1 MAMKMPKNRRVEKEI
16 CRRLGSSSA
25 EKKLAVQNL
34 LRVKLFMGTLGSRRD
49 YGHEKAQKQASCTS
63 QQKVD
68 TFFIFYTLKTE
79 HSTPYIV
86 LVSNSLMSMQVFLH

>member
-1 MAMKMPKNRRVEKEI
+1 MPRKLGKFGQKMHKNFYM
-16 CRRLGSSSA
+16 S
-25 EKKLAVQNL
+25 NL
-34 LRVKLFMGTLGSRRD
+34 FNF
-49 YGHEKAQKQASCTS
+49 CTS

>member
-1 MAMKMPKNRRVEKEI
+1 MCQNLFRSGLPGG
-16 CRRLGSSSA
+16 CLGSKRGEEVPA
-25 EKKLAVQNL
+25 
-34 LRVKLFMGTLGSRRD
+34 
-49 YGHEKAQKQASCTS
+49 AQKQARGKLICTS

>member
-1 MAMKMPKNRRVEKEI
+1 MLIFLSTTGKFTFENNAKSYQNIRFSNNLVTRFMPEQYNWMKYWAT
-16 CRRLGSSSA
+16 C
-25 EKKLAVQNL
+25 AV
-34 LRVKLFMGTLGSRRD
+34 
-49 YGHEKAQKQASCTS
+49 CTS

>member
-1 MAMKMPKNRRVEKEI
+1 MQPEAGRRTSPPLWNILCEGNTSLAAAPFGYMECLYLSTPNICSGKNI
-16 CRRLGSSSA
+16 
-25 EKKLAVQNL
+25 
-34 LRVKLFMGTLGSRRD
+34 LRYIVS
-49 YGHEKAQKQASCTS
+49 ECTN

>member
-1 MAMKMPKNRRVEKEI
+1 MGLLQNRWSHLFCISPFCVILIVIFYFVGQIENKSYF
-16 CRRLGSSSA
+16 LPNQ
-25 EKKLAVQNL
+25 AVQ
-34 LRVKLFMGTLGSRRD
+34 
-49 YGHEKAQKQASCTS
+49 CTS

>member
-1 MAMKMPKNRRVEKEI
+1 MQIQLRRNLLKTLNEA
-16 CRRLGSSSA
+16 LGSIRGEVRVA
-25 EKKLAVQNL
+25 AQNL
-34 LRVKLFMGTLGSRRD
+34 VRGVLI
-49 YGHEKAQKQASCTS
+49 CTS

>member
-1 MAMKMPKNRRVEKEI
+1 MKKILSEFF
-16 CRRLGSSSA
+16 LGNSC
-25 EKKLAVQNL
+25 AVRALVAHL
-34 LRVKLFMGTLGSRRD
+34 LP
-49 YGHEKAQKQASCTS
+49 YCTS

>member
-1 MAMKMPKNRRVEKEI
+1 MSDKKYISLAYEINMGAKLDLECPKLYNEK
-16 CRRLGSSSA
+16 L
-25 EKKLAVQNL
+25 Q
-34 LRVKLFMGTLGSRRD
+34 
-49 YGHEKAQKQASCTS
+49 CTS